1 MDKYLELMKEK
12 GLYLKPFTEGT
23 ETAFYTKDVF
33 EAINVLDMQKY
44 IILGGDILIIFNNE
58 VKYTYDNWYYN
69 GDDEL
74 NVNDIQKKS
83 IKVARNYLSKY
94 KLEENNLVVFVAISL
109 LFVKL
114 GFPFECR
121 PKVVPRHSL
130 FLPLPRG
137 SPDGRLLPP
146 GRGPSRHV
154 RPAA

>member
-94 KLEENNLVVFVAISL
+94 KLEENNLVVFVGISM
-109 LFVKL
+109 
-114 GFPFECR
+114 
-121 PKVVPRHSL
+121 
-130 FLPLPRG
+130 
-137 SPDGRLLPP
+137 
-146 GRGPSRHV
+146 SRFIEKYMT
-154 RPAA
+154 